1 MRFKIA
7 STGFHVPEHVQTAAD
22 LSPLIGRSEE
32 WILSRTGVAER
43 RIADEPM
50 SVMGAKAAMD
60 AIGSGA
66 PPDLIINASLTP
78 MQLIPDSSVFIQKEL
93 GYNGIP
99 SFSIH
104 ATCMSFL
111 VGMHTAGALIHSGA
125 YKRVLVVSAEQG
137 SVSRDMEHP
146 ESAALIGD
154 GAAAAIIIPT
164 PEGEQSELLAFG
176 QSTWPEGSDLAEFRG
191 AGTRR
196 HPNNPETVH
205 ADNVF
210 RMRGPRIFKMTV
222 PKVYELITGLMDQA
236 HMCPES
242 VDVVI
247 PHQASMRGV
256 MAMDRLGFSEDQV
269 VNIVGNYGNTIAASI
284 PMAMAHADRT
294 GRLKRGDTVV
304 VVGMGAG
311 LHVAGAVLRW

>member
-7 STGFHVPEHVQTAAD
+7 STGLYAPPTVQTAAE
-22 LSPLIGRSEE
+22 LSPKIGRSEQ

-50 SVMGAKAAMD
+50 SVMGAKAARKALGD
-60 AIGSGA
+60 GP
-66 PPDLIINASLTP
+66 PPDLILNCSLTP

-93 GYNGIP
+93 GYEGIP

-111 VGMHTAGALIHSGA
+111 VGLHTAGTFVHSGA
-125 YKRVLVVSAEQG
+125 YKRILVVSAEQG
-137 SVSRDMEHP
+137 SISRDMEHP

-154 GAAAAIIIPT
+154 GAAAALIVPT
-164 PEGEQSELLAFG
+164 PEGESSELLAFG
-176 QSTWPEGSDLAEFRG
+176 QSTWPAGSDLAEFRG
-191 AGTRR
+191 AGTRC
-196 HPNNPETVH
+196 HPNDPNTQH
-205 ADNVF
+205 SDNVF

-222 PKVYELITGLMDQA
+222 PKASEMMNGLMDQA
-236 HMCPES
+236 RVLPSE
-242 VDVVI
+242 VDAVI

-256 MAMDRLGFSEDQV
+256 LALDRIGFNEDQV
-269 VNIVGNYGNTIAASI
+269 VNVVSQFGNTIAASI
-284 PMAMAHADRT
+284 PMAMAYADEN

-304 VVGMGAG
+304 IVGMGAG